1 VGMLCPKEELCMGIE
16 DTRALLGWRDGAR
29 HCIGRTFL
37 PPVPSS
43 WNAFK
48 PAVLTLDDE
57 QK

>member
-1 VGMLCPKEELCMGIE
+1 MLCPKEELCMGIE